1 MKVGSVGYH
10 FVGLDNFRSVL
21 QSPSFRRA
29 LLDSFV
35 FTIASQVIVI
45 VCANAL
51 ALALRDRFRGRGFV
65 RFLILLPWVAPISL
79 GAIGWKWI
87 LDSIYSVV
95 NWVLAQLHLVNL
107 FDPPMWLGEPSLAMA
122 SVIAVHS
129 WRMIPFSTVILLAGL
144 TSIPKEIPE
153 AAAVDGAGFWRTH
166 FEITLPMM
174 QPIINVAV
182 LFGVVFTFTDMTVV
196 YILTRGG
203 PYDTTQVLP
212 SLAFQTGVLGSDLA
226 EGAAI
231 SMFLVPSSSRWRR
244 SCCASRTAP
253 RWPSGG
259 RRRWKARGGHR
270 SRASGAGPSCSG
282 SRRCSRSPSTGWRSP
297 PSSRRATSTT
307 SSTIPSSSTPRR
319 RSTHLKLLFE
329 QTLFLRWFWN
339 TTLAGAAVVAITLVL
354 AVPAAWALAR
364 LTGQWGQQLG
374 IGIFLTYLIP
384 PTLLFIPMS
393 RVVASSGCRTR
404 SGRSS

>member
-1 MKVGSVGYH
+1 VSGEAIARAEPRRRRRLSGATRLGFALFSPALIYIAALLGLPLALAFLYSVGDVTVGSVGYA
-10 FVGLDNFRSVL
+10 FVGLDNFRSVI

-29 LLDSFV
+29 IANSFV
-35 FTIASQVIVI
+35 FTIVSQVIVI

-65 RFLILLPWVAPISL
+65 RFLVLLPWVAPISL

-95 NWVLAQLHLVNL
+95 NWVLARLHLVNL
-107 FDPPMWLGEPSLAMA
+107 FDPPMWLGQPALAMA

-153 AAAVDGAGFWRTH
+153 AAAMDGAGFWRTH

-174 QPIINVAV
+174 RPIINVAV

-231 SMFLVPSSSRWRR
+231 SMFLVPILVTVAALMLRI
-244 SCCASRTAP
+244 A
-253 RWPSGG
+253 
-259 RRRWKARGGHR
+259 HR
-270 SRASGAGPSCSG
+270 A
-282 SRRCSRSPSTGWRSP
+282 
-297 PSSRRATSTT
+297 
-307 SSTIPSSSTPRR
+307 
-319 RSTHLKLLFE
+319 E
-329 QTLFLRWFWN
+329 
-339 TTLAGAAVVAITLVL
+339 VA
-354 AVPAAWALAR
+354 
-364 LTGQWGQQLG
+364 
-374 IGIFLTYLIP
+374 
-384 PTLLFIPMS
+384 
-393 RVVASSGCRTR
+393 
-404 SGRSS
+404 

>member
-1 MKVGSVGYH
+1 VAVTGAALEREAPRRRRRVSGATRLGVALFSPALVYILALLGLPLVLAFLYSVGDVTVGSVGYE
-10 FVGLDNFRSVL
+10 FVGLENFRSVVE
-21 QSPSFRRA
+21 SPSFRRA
-29 LLDSFV
+29 LVNSFV
-35 FTIASQVIVI
+35 FTVVSQVIVI

-51 ALALRDRFRGRGFV
+51 ALALRERFRGRGLV

-107 FDPPMWLGEPSLAMA
+107 FDPPMWLGRPALAMA

-144 TSIPKEIPE
+144 TSIPKELPE

-174 QPIINVAV
+174 RPIINVAV

-203 PYDTTQVLP
+203 PYDSTQVLP

-231 SMFLVPSSSRWRR
+231 SMFLVPILVAVAALMLRV
-244 SCCASRTAP
+244 A
-253 RWPSGG
+253 
-259 RRRWKARGGHR
+259 HR
-270 SRASGAGPSCSG
+270 A
-282 SRRCSRSPSTGWRSP
+282 
-297 PSSRRATSTT
+297 
-307 SSTIPSSSTPRR
+307 
-319 RSTHLKLLFE
+319 E
-329 QTLFLRWFWN
+329 
-339 TTLAGAAVVAITLVL
+339 VV
-354 AVPAAWALAR
+354 
-364 LTGQWGQQLG
+364 
-374 IGIFLTYLIP
+374 
-384 PTLLFIPMS
+384 
-393 RVVASSGCRTR
+393 
-404 SGRSS
+404 